1 MIGDSET
8 GGKGGGVG
16 ALGGKAVDDRL
27 ARIEDQVSH
36 SCLCN
41 PFSKLKKEYI
51 YKEYSHMT
59 HCFTQIFVTEY
70 LLPFGCMKSF

>member
-16 ALGGKAVDDRL
+16 ALGGKAVDHRL

-41 PFSKLKKEYI
+41 PFSKLNKERNKK
-51 YKEYSHMT
+51 YSQMT
-59 HCFTQIFVTEY
+59 HCFKVYTDICY
-70 LLPFGCMKSF
+70 